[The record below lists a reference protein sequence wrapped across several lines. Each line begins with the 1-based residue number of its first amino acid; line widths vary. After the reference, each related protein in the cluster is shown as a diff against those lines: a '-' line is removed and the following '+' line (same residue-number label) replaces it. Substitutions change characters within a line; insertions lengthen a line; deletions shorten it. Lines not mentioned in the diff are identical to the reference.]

1 MISSSSTAAL
11 SGPERQ
17 KTIKIRRDPGRHG
30 NGVIY
35 VEWTRHRNFLD
46 NIAARGTTDESAAP
60 GKGMYE
66 MTPAIMASI
75 IPEAVVTDPG
85 TISAAQV
92 GTVHRQ

>member
-1 MISSSSTAAL
+1 MATASYTSS
-11 SGPERQ
+11 G
-17 KTIKIRRDPGRHG
+17 
-30 NGVIY
+30 
-35 VEWTRHRNFLD
+35 
-46 NIAARGTTDESAAP
+46 RGTEISWIISP
-60 GKGMYE
+60 LEGRLMNLPLQGKGMYE